1 MMAALSGWLEKI
13 ILLVLLAS
21 FMDMLLPNSSTQRYV
36 KLVMGLVILLALL
49 SPVMQLFSKDLT
61 PERLAVRMMNL
72 NLDSNANN
80 MDQIKVYG
88 EKLMQDN
95 QKDTEKFVQGQL
107 ESLIKTKVEEDYGVS
122 VKSIHVNLVKE
133 KNKEQSYPAISTV
146 QLVLDKDM
154 KSKNGDKTGMTEIK
168 PIAPVTIDVSG
179 ESPAKT
185 AHGST
190 QPALTPEKKKLL
202 AQIRD
207 QISNTWNIDRN
218 RIDAKIEDKSEEGSY
233 E

>member
-49 SPVMQLFSKDLT
+49 TPVMQLFSKDLT
-61 PERLAVRMMNL
+61 PERLAVRMLNM
-72 NLDSNANN
+72 NLDSSSGN
-80 MDQIKVYG
+80 MDQIKDYG

-95 QKDTEKFVQGQL
+95 QKDTVQFVQGQL

-122 VKSIHVNLVKE
+122 VKSIHVNLAKE
-133 KNKEQSYPAISTV
+133 KDKEQSYPAISSV
-146 QLVLDKDM
+146 QLVLDKDI
-154 KSKNGDKTGMTEIK
+154 KRNDGEKTQAAEIK

-185 AHGST
+185 THSST
-190 QPALTPEKKKLL
+190 QPTISPENKKLL
-202 AQIRD
+202 TRIRD
-207 QISNTWNIDRN
+207 QISSTWNIDRN
-218 RIDAKIEDKSEEGSY
+218 RIDAKIEEKSGEGSY